1 MRVQKATIDRLDRQI
16 IAALARDGRIS
27 YRELAR
33 MLDVSEGTIRMRVSR
48 LQDEDLVRIT
58 LVGSPLALGVGMNVM
73 IMLRVKPGHV
83 RETAEALVKFPNV
96 RFVGLSFG
104 PADVCI
110 QSLHKDIGDLHHFV
124 SELIPRAAPY
134 VTSTETFQ
142 LAEVMKSSWT
152 WGDWFEYIENDGD
165 QSSGTPQNL
174 PAQQQSGTK
183 AGTGTGSEDEA

>member
-1 MRVQKATIDRLDRQI
+1 MQKASIDKLDRQI
-16 IAALARDGRIS
+16 IAALARDGRIA

-33 MLDVSEGTIRMRVSR
+33 ALDVSEGTIRMRVAR

-73 IMLRVKPGHV
+73 IMMRVKPGHV

-124 SELIPRAAPY
+124 SELIPEVAPY

-152 WGDWFEYIENDGD
+152 WGDWFEYIETDGE
-165 QSSGTPQNL
+165 QAPSVPQP
-174 PAQQQSGTK
+174 PAPPKPTRKK
-183 AGTGTGSEDEA
+183 ARPAPASED

>member
-1 MRVQKATIDRLDRQI
+1 MQKASIDKLDRQI

-33 MLDVSEGTIRMRVSR
+33 SLDVSEGTIRMRVSR
-48 LQDEDLVRIT
+48 LQDENLVRVT

-73 IMLRVKPGHV
+73 IMMRVKPGHV
-83 RETAEALVKFPNV
+83 RETAEELVKFPNV

-110 QSLHKDIGDLHHFV
+110 QSLHKDISDLHHFV
-124 SELIPRAAPY
+124 SEVIPRVAPH
-134 VTSTETFQ
+134 VTSTDTFH

-152 WGDWFEYIENDGD
+152 WGDWFEYIEDD
-165 QSSGTPQNL
+165 SDSS
-174 PAQQQSGTK
+174 STK
-183 AGTGTGSEDEA
+183 GAASQPVSKPRASKD

>member
-1 MRVQKATIDRLDRQI
+1 MQKASLDKLDRQI

-33 MLDVSEGTIRMRVSR
+33 ALDVSEGTVRTRMAR
-48 LQDEDLVRIT
+48 LQDEDLVRVT

-73 IMLRVKPGHV
+73 IMMRVKPGHV
-83 RETAEALVKFPNV
+83 RETAEALVKFPHV

-124 SELIPRAAPY
+124 SEDIPKVAPA
-134 VTSTETFQ
+134 VVSTETFQ
-142 LAEVMKSSWT
+142 LAEVMKSTWT
-152 WGDWFEYIENDGD
+152 WGDWFEYIDDEPRAVA
-165 QSSGTPQNL
+165 SL
-174 PAQQQSGTK
+174 PAPDAEEPSAK
-183 AGTGTGSEDEA
+183 SERRKSRKDGRS

>member
-1 MRVQKATIDRLDRQI
+1 MQKASLDKLDRQI

-33 MLDVSEGTIRMRVSR
+33 VLDVSEGTVRTRMAR
-48 LQDEDLVRIT
+48 LQDEDLVRVT

-73 IMLRVKPGHV
+73 IMIRVKPGHV
-83 RETAEALVKFPNV
+83 RETAEALVKFPHV

-124 SELIPRAAPY
+124 SEVIPKVAPA
-134 VTSTETFQ
+134 VVSTETFQ
-142 LAEVMKSSWT
+142 LAEVMKSTWT
-152 WGDWFEYIENDGD
+152 WGDWFEYIDDEPRTVA
-165 QSSGTPQNL
+165 SL
-174 PAQQQSGTK
+174 PAPEAEGPSAGSGNGSTK
-183 AGTGTGSEDEA
+183 KDGRS

>member
-1 MRVQKATIDRLDRQI
+1 MQKAAIDKLDRQI
-16 IAALARDGRIS
+16 ISALARDGRIS

-33 MLDVSEGTIRMRVSR
+33 SLDISEGTVRMRIAR
-48 LQDEDLVRIT
+48 LQEEDLVRVT
-58 LVGSPLALGVGMNVM
+58 VVGSPLALGVGMNVM
-73 IMLRVKPGHV
+73 IMMRVKPGRV

-124 SELIPRAAPY
+124 SEVIPQAAPH
-134 VTSTETFQ
+134 VTSTDTFQ

-152 WGDWFEYIENDGD
+152 WGDWFEYIEDEPD
-165 QSSGTPQNL
+165 GTPASSPIPTTPVKN
-174 PAQQQSGTK
+174 GK
-183 AGTGTGSEDEA
+183 AGASRAGKG